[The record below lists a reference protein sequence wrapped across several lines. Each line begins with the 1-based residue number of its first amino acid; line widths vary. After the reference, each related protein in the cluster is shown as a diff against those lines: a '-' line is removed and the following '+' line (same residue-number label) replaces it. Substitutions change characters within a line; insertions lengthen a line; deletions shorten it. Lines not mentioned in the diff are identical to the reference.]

1 MAQFGIGKWPNRE
14 SNVNYWLRLALRP
27 QDNLACWRDTFATSA
42 SELLSKRSLDRCPDP
57 SGSIR
62 SAASSRAKYRVN
74 IVPVPLF
81 APPTA
86 QTSCLS
92 PYPANHPS
100 FRSPYST
107 LRVQRWTLNLPDQ
120 YNGHRVC
127 PHNRAPKHPNLVP
140 QGQTGPVLSAR
151 FRSKAAGRLSQGIV
165 PDLQGKR

>member
-1 MAQFGIGKWPNRE
+1 VAQFGIGKWPNRE

-27 QDNLACWRDTFATSA
+27 HDNLACWRDTFATSA

-57 SGSIR
+57 SGLSR

-92 PYPANHPS
+92 PYLGVAVGLDRPTAAWSGPPSQQSGHPNCVS
-100 FRSPYST
+100 VPKFGSP
-107 LRVQRWTLNLPDQ
+107 QN
-120 YNGHRVC
+120 RVC
-127 PHNRAPKHPNLVP
+127 PHMW
-140 QGQTGPVLSAR
+140 VLNTSR
-151 FRSKAAGRLSQGIV
+151 FWGLLSH
-165 PDLQGKR
+165 LCWL